1 MRFGLRLVQHVGPAR
16 ELVRLAALAEEV
28 GFDAVWFPH
37 DPFMKHAWAMA
48 AAVAE
53 NTSRVQIGSVQTT
66 PYLNEPSEAA
76 TFLATLDELSGG
88 RAVLGYGLHTDE
100 MVEWLGFDASD
111 RAERIR
117 ESVLTVRR
125 LLRGETLRDEWYLRF
140 DPVRPDPPIYVT
152 PFGRDLL
159 ELSGAIGDG
168 SLPLVMPPEAAPGVV
183 ETIRAGA
190 RRAGRDPAE
199 VDIAACVWLSVAAE
213 GTAAAASLRPIVA
226 YFAPYFLDEQLA
238 LIGLRRADFEPVR
251 RAAAAGDYD
260 AAADA
265 VTDEMLRLA
274 IVGTPAE
281 AIAAI
286 ERLAAAGVT
295 QVCIGGPLGPDPAE
309 AVRLIGERVIPAFR

>member
-1 MRFGLRLVQHVGPAR
+1 VRFGLRLVQHVGPAR
-16 ELVRLAALAEEV
+16 ELVRLATLADEV

-100 MVEWLGFDASD
+100 MVEWYGIDASD
-111 RAERIR
+111 RVARIR
-117 ESVLTVRR
+117 ESVETVRG
-125 LLRGETLRDEWYLRF
+125 LLRGETLRAEWYLRF
-140 DPVRPDPPIYVT
+140 SPLRPDPPIYVT

-159 ELSGAIGDG
+159 ELSGEIGDG

-183 ETIRAGA
+183 EAIHAGA
-190 RRAGRDPAE
+190 RRVGRDPAE
-199 VDIAACVWLSVAAE
+199 VDIAACVWLSVAAD
-213 GTAAAASLRPIVA
+213 GDAAADTLRPIVA

-238 LIGLRRADFEPVR
+238 PIGLRREDFASVR
-251 RAAAAGDYD
+251 EVGAA
-260 AAADA
+260 A

-274 IVGTPAE
+274 VVGTPADAFA
-281 AIAAI
+281 AIAG
-286 ERLAAAGVT
+286 LAEAGVT